1 MAQRSRRLR
10 KKLRIEEFQELGFEV
25 SWNFPLNTSEE
36 RIDQLI
42 DSLIREVIEAR
53 GLAFAGDGHLA
64 WQGLICTQA
73 IGQCSQEDIQAVCEW
88 LKQQGMENL
97 HHSELFDL
105 WYGHLE

>member
-25 SWNFPLNTSEE
+25 SWNFPLATAEA
-36 RIDQLI
+36 QI
-42 DSLIREVIEAR
+42 DSLIDALINEVIEPR

-64 WQGLICTQA
+64 WQGLICTQQ
-73 IGQCSQEDIQAVCEW
+73 IGKCSAEDIQACCEW
-88 LKQQGMENL
+88 LKQKGMEHI

-105 WYGHLE
+105 WYGDLN